1 MSVLETSLM
10 PALSREMGD
19 TDSTAYTYTANQLFS
34 AINDG
39 YAELNRR
46 GYKTQFSVIS
56 SGDAAYFSPD
66 PSVDEQRAIVLCA
79 ALVLTEGEIQKSA
92 RNAIIHQ
99 NVAGRTDLTQVANFL
114 LQIRDRLSEQIDD
127 FIFASNNT
135 TDSTTTDG
143 DTLVE
148 GAELRNTSVVNADTY
163 SEGLVRTDII
173 TGI

>member
-19 TDSTAYTYTANQLFS
+19 TDPNNYTYNADQLFS

-46 GYKTQFSVIS
+46 GYVVQFSVVG
-56 SGDAAYFSPD
+56 SGETAYFSPD
-66 PSVDEQRAIVLCA
+66 PTVEEQRVIVLCA

-92 RNAIIHQ
+92 RNSIIHS
-99 NVAGRTDLTQVANFL
+99 NVAGRTDLTRVAEWL
-114 LQIRDRLSEQIDD
+114 LQIRDRISEQIDD
-127 FIFASNNT
+127 FVSSASSVTNS
-135 TDSTTTDG
+135 TDTDG

-148 GAELRNTSVVNADTY
+148 GAELRSTQNVNAPNY
-163 SEGLVRTDII
+163 SEGLVRTEII